1 MRRLAIALVL
11 VVLTAG
17 LAGCVGGSDGDGDAQ
32 TQSTDANDTRGTLA
46 EPNVSFEKPD
56 DVYRFDSEDVNE
68 TRWENGSFSP
78 ATCFACPN
86 SQHRYDVTDMLPS
99 GSPALVR
106 AEVDYPEATIVDATT
121 VYLATDGAEV
131 YRYNG
136 SFQALTA
143 VVAPQGGTVEVVVEN
158 IFPDAN
164 TEIAYELRIEAL
176 SNASV
181 VAPEVPIAFPA
192 PEDPAGLVVD
202 GGELEGEAR
211 LMLWD
216 GQDTFLDHHTID
228 GQTTINV
235 SEAEGG
241 PLVGYLA
248 GAEGGIARVAPV
260 NASATDTTMRP
271 LTTTLGEQASAV
283 GANEEVTVEAE
294 PDKVPLQA
302 GLFLQGSFDAGT
314 QYSGE
319 LTVDN
324 GTLVSFE
331 SGGYLTG
338 SDSRFT
344 WWGEPGAAEL
354 GPTGYVGTFTFSAA
368 TGGEAGVFWQTY
380 QR

>member
-1 MRRLAIALVL
+1 MRRLAIALAL
-11 VVLTAG
+11 VVLAAG
-17 LAGCVGGSDGDGDAQ
+17 LAGCVGGSDDGGGAQ

-46 EPNVSFEKPD
+46 EPNVSFEKTD

-68 TRWENGSFSP
+68 TRWENASFSP
-78 ATCFACPN
+78 AACFACPD
-86 SQHRYDVTDMLPS
+86 SQHRYDVTDMLATGAPT
-99 GSPALVR
+99 LLQ
-106 AEVDYPEATIVDATT
+106 AEVDYEANVFDGTG

-136 SFQALTA
+136 SFEDFTA
-143 VVAPQGGTVEVVVEN
+143 VVAPQGGTVEVVVEGF
-158 IFPDAN
+158 FPDAN
-164 TEIAYELRIEAL
+164 TEIAYELRIEAR

-181 VAPEVPIAFPA
+181 LAPEVPIAFPE
-192 PEDPAGLVVD
+192 PEDPSGLVVD
-202 GGELEGEAR
+202 GEDLEGEAR

-216 GQDTFLDHHTID
+216 GQDAFLGHHPID
-228 GQTTINV
+228 GETTINV

-248 GAEGGIARVAPV
+248 GAEGGAARVAPV

-271 LTTTLGEQASAV
+271 LATTIGEQASAV
-283 GANEEVTVEAE
+283 GAAEEVTVEAE
-294 PDKVPLQA
+294 PDTVPFRA

-319 LTVDN
+319 LTVPN

-354 GPTGYVGTFTFSAA
+354 GPTSYVGTFSFSAA

-380 QR
+380 ER